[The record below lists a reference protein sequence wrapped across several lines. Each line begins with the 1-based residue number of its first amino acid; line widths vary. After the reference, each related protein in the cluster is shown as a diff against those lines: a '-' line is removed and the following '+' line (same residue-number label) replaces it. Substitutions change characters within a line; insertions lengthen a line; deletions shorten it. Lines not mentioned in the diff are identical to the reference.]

1 MRALQEMLQKSRH
14 RLLALSNVAGVGVG
28 YKRVGD
34 QSTGQRAVIVFV
46 EKKLPRAQI
55 KAGQHVPFQM
65 EGVDTDVIEIGKVR
79 LLNAGRTAFTRPACP
94 GVSIGHYRVTAGTL
108 GAVVR
113 DRTTGKA
120 LILSNNH
127 ILANGTN
134 GFDGRAHK
142 GDPIYQPGPYDGG
155 GEQDRIASLY
165 RWVGVTRH
173 EEEALHCP
181 LAQAAAQGASAF
193 LALWRPDYRLKL
205 FKSFAAENIVDCAVA
220 LPDAAHLVNPSI
232 LDVGPVRGHVDA
244 EVGETVQKSGRT
256 TAVTSGTVVAI
267 GSSLKVVMDNEQEA
281 WFADQVVSNM
291 KSGPGD
297 SGSLVIN
304 GRSQAVGLLFAGS
317 EKYSIFNRIQNVIDA
332 LEVDFPS

>member
-1 MRALQEMLQKSRH
+1 
-14 RLLALSNVAGVGVG
+14 VV
-28 YKRVGD
+28 
-34 QSTGQRAVIVFV
+34 
-46 EKKLPRAQI
+46 
-55 KAGQHVPFQM
+55 
-65 EGVDTDVIEIGKVR
+65 EIGKVK
-79 LLNAGRTAFTRPACP
+79 LLNGSRTALSRPARP

-113 DRTTGKA
+113 DRATGRS

-134 GFDGRAHK
+134 GFDGRAKK

-155 GEQDRIASLY
+155 GEQDRIATLY
-165 RWVGVTRH
+165 RWVGVTRS

-181 LAQAAAQGASAF
+181 VAQAAAQGASAL

-220 LPDAAHLVNPSI
+220 LPDSPHLVDPAI
-232 LDVGPVRGHVDA
+232 LDIGPVRGA
-244 EVGETVQKSGRT
+244 NEVELGETVQKSGRT
-256 TAVTSGTVVAI
+256 TGLTTGTVIAV
-267 GSSLKVVMDNEQEA
+267 GTSLKVVMDNEQAA
-281 WFADQVVSNM
+281 WFGDQVVSNL

-297 SGSLVIN
+297 SGSLVVN
-304 GRSQAVGLLFAGS
+304 SQKQAVGLLFAGS
-317 EKYSIFNRIQNVIDA
+317 DKYSVFNRIQNVMDA